1 MWTRLSLPSSNLC
14 PSRANEV
21 QEAFQVGV
29 VSATHSLSMN
39 SPLLS
44 HDFLRRL
51 DRLRLASNE
60 PARGHLKGL
69 HRARRTGPGM
79 EFTDYRPYNSGDDL
93 KNVDWRTYL
102 RMERFFVKLFV
113 EEADLPI
120 YIFLDTSASM
130 AVGRPSKF
138 EFGRKIAAALAH
150 IGFINMDRV
159 SLIAVADGIVQ
170 ERSGLRGKTQTW
182 PAFQFLTQLRCGG
195 NTCLE
200 AAFKRYFAVPR
211 AKGLIVVISDFL
223 DAAGFE
229 PGLRVLRNLRQDVL
243 ALQLISPAEFQPA
256 DIDHEVVLVD
266 AEDHSES
273 RHRIT
278 PALLRAHRQALDAHS
293 EAIAAYCTK
302 NGWGHVRAMTDTSIE
317 ALVLHALRKEGLLR

>member
-1 MWTRLSLPSSNLC
+1 MVAS
-14 PSRANEV
+14 
-21 QEAFQVGV
+21 
-29 VSATHSLSMN
+29 
-39 SPLLS
+39 LLS

-69 HRARRTGPGM
+69 HRANRTGPGM
-79 EFTDYRPYNSGDDL
+79 EFADYRPYSPGDDL
-93 KNVDWRTYL
+93 KSVDWRTYL
-102 RMERFFVKLFV
+102 RLGRLFVKLFV

-130 AVGRPSKF
+130 GVGSPSKF
-138 EFGRKIAAALAH
+138 DFGRKIAAALAH
-150 IGFINMDRV
+150 IGFVNMDRV
-159 SLIAVADGIVQ
+159 SLIAVAEGIVQ
-170 ERSGLRGKTQTW
+170 ERSHLRGKNQSW
-182 PAFQFLTQLRCGG
+182 PAFEFLQRLECGG
-195 NTCLE
+195 NTSFE

-223 DAAGFE
+223 DPAGFE

-243 ALQLISPAEFQPA
+243 ALQLISPSDFEPA
-256 DIDHEVVLVD
+256 GADSEVVLVD
-266 AEDHSES
+266 SEGNGES

-278 PALLRAHRQALDAHS
+278 PALLKAYRQAFDAHCA
-293 EAIAAYCTK
+293 AISAYCDR
-302 NGWGHVRAMTDTSIE
+302 NGWGHVRAMTDAQIE

>member
-1 MWTRLSLPSSNLC
+1 MP
-14 PSRANEV
+14 P
-21 QEAFQVGV
+21 
-29 VSATHSLSMN
+29 
-39 SPLLS
+39 PLLS

-69 HRARRTGPGM
+69 HRANRTGSGL
-79 EFTDYRPYNSGDDL
+79 EFADYRPYNTGDDL

-102 RMERFFVKLFV
+102 RIERLFVKLFV

-130 AVGRPSKF
+130 GVGNPSKF

-150 IGFINMDRV
+150 VGFVNMDRV
-159 SLIAVADGIVQ
+159 SLIAMSGNVVQ
-170 ERSGLRGKTQTW
+170 ERSGLRGKNQSW
-182 PAFQFLTQLRCGG
+182 PAFEFLQRLECGG
-195 NTCLE
+195 DTCLE

-211 AKGLIVVISDFL
+211 AKGLIVLISDFL
-223 DAAGFE
+223 DPAGFE

-243 ALQLISPAEFQPA
+243 ALQLVSPGDFEPAGAE
-256 DIDHEVVLVD
+256 DEVVLVD
-266 AEDHSES
+266 SEDNGEV

-278 PALLRAHRQALDAHS
+278 PALLRAHRQAFDAHCD
-293 EAIAAYCTK
+293 AISAYCVR
-302 NGWGHVRAMTDTSIE
+302 NGWGHALAMTDASVE

>member
-1 MWTRLSLPSSNLC
+1 MHP
-14 PSRANEV
+14 
-21 QEAFQVGV
+21 
-29 VSATHSLSMN
+29 
-39 SPLLS
+39 PLLS

-69 HRARRTGPGM
+69 HRANRTGSGM
-79 EFTDYRPYNSGDDL
+79 EFADYRPYSPGDDL
-93 KNVDWRTYL
+93 KSVDWRTYL
-102 RMERFFVKLFV
+102 RIERLFVKLFV

-130 AVGRPSKF
+130 DVGSPSKF

-150 IGFINMDRV
+150 VGFVNMDRV
-159 SLIAVADGIVQ
+159 SLIAVAGGIVQ
-170 ERSGLRGKTQTW
+170 ERSGLRGKNQSW
-182 PAFQFLTQLRCGG
+182 PAFEFLQRLECGG
-195 NTCLE
+195 NTCFE

-223 DAAGFE
+223 DPAGFE
-229 PGLRVLRNLRQDVL
+229 PGLRVLRHLRQDVL
-243 ALQLISPAEFQPA
+243 ALQLVSPGDFEPA
-256 DIDHEVVLVD
+256 DADSEVVLVD
-266 AEDHSES
+266 AEDNGES

-278 PALLRAHRQALDAHS
+278 PALLRAHRQAFDSHCA
-293 EAIAAYCTK
+293 AISAYCVR
-302 NGWGHVRAMTDTSIE
+302 NGWGHARAMTDASVE

>member
-1 MWTRLSLPSSNLC
+1 MHP
-14 PSRANEV
+14 
-21 QEAFQVGV
+21 
-29 VSATHSLSMN
+29 
-39 SPLLS
+39 PLLS

-69 HRARRTGPGM
+69 HRAKRTGPGL
-79 EFTDYRPYNSGDDL
+79 EFADYRPYNPGDDL
-93 KNVDWRTYL
+93 KSVDWRTYL
-102 RMERFFVKLFV
+102 RIERLFVKLFV

-130 AVGRPSKF
+130 GMGNPSKF
-138 EFGRKIAAALAH
+138 DFGRKIAAALAH
-150 IGFINMDRV
+150 VGFVNMDRV
-159 SLIAVADGIVQ
+159 SLIAVAGNIVQ
-170 ERSGLRGKTQTW
+170 ERSGLRGKNQSW
-182 PAFQFLTQLRCGG
+182 PAFEFLQRLECGG

-211 AKGLIVVISDFL
+211 AKGLIVVISDYL
-223 DAAGFE
+223 DPAGFE

-243 ALQLISPAEFQPA
+243 ALQLVSPGDFEPA
-256 DIDHEVVLVD
+256 GADDDVILVD
-266 AEDHSES
+266 AEDNGEI

-278 PALLRAHRQALDAHS
+278 PALLRAHRQAFDAHCD
-293 EAIAAYCTK
+293 AISAYCVK
-302 NGWGHVRAMTDTSIE
+302 NGWGHARAMTDASVE

>member
-1 MWTRLSLPSSNLC
+1 MHP
-14 PSRANEV
+14 
-21 QEAFQVGV
+21 
-29 VSATHSLSMN
+29 
-39 SPLLS
+39 PLLS

-69 HRARRTGPGM
+69 HRANRTGSGL
-79 EFTDYRPYNSGDDL
+79 EFADYRPYNAGDDL

-102 RMERFFVKLFV
+102 RIERLFVKLFV

-130 AVGRPSKF
+130 GVGNPGKF

-150 IGFINMDRV
+150 VGFVNMDRV
-159 SLIAVADGIVQ
+159 SLIAMAGSIVQ
-170 ERSGLRGKTQTW
+170 VRSGLRGKNQSW
-182 PAFQFLTQLRCGG
+182 AAFEFLQRLECGG
-195 NTCLE
+195 NTCIE

-223 DAAGFE
+223 DPAGFE

-243 ALQLISPAEFQPA
+243 ALQLVSPGDFEPA
-256 DIDHEVVLVD
+256 GTGGDVLLVD
-266 AEDHSES
+266 AEDNGEI
-273 RHRIT
+273 RHRII
-278 PALLRAHRQALDAHS
+278 PSLLRAHRQAFEAHCA
-293 EAIAAYCTK
+293 AISAYCAR
-302 NGWGHVRAMTDTSIE
+302 NGWGHARAMTDTSVE

>member
-1 MWTRLSLPSSNLC
+1 MP
-14 PSRANEV
+14 P
-21 QEAFQVGV
+21 
-29 VSATHSLSMN
+29 
-39 SPLLS
+39 PLLS

-69 HRARRTGPGM
+69 HRANRTGSGM
-79 EFTDYRPYNSGDDL
+79 EFADYRPYSPGDDL
-93 KNVDWRTYL
+93 KSVDWHAYL
-102 RMERFFVKLFV
+102 RIERLFVKLFV

-130 AVGRPSKF
+130 GVGSPSKF

-150 IGFINMDRV
+150 IGFVNMDRV
-159 SLIAVADGIVQ
+159 SLIAVAGGIVQ
-170 ERSGLRGKTQTW
+170 ERSGLRGKNQSW
-182 PAFQFLTQLRCGG
+182 PAFEFLQGLECGG
-195 NTCLE
+195 TTSFE

-211 AKGLIVVISDFL
+211 AQGLIVVISDFL
-223 DAAGFE
+223 DPAGFE

-243 ALQLISPAEFQPA
+243 ALQLLSPDDFDPA
-256 DIDHEVVLVD
+256 GVDDEVVLVD
-266 AEDHSES
+266 AEDKAES

-278 PALLRAHRQALDAHS
+278 PALLTAHRQALDAHCA
-293 EAIAAYCTK
+293 AIGAYCAR
-302 NGWGHVRAMTDTSIE
+302 NGWGHARAMTDASVE

>member
-1 MWTRLSLPSSNLC
+1 MHP
-14 PSRANEV
+14 
-21 QEAFQVGV
+21 
-29 VSATHSLSMN
+29 
-39 SPLLS
+39 PLLS

-69 HRARRTGPGM
+69 HRANRTGSGL
-79 EFTDYRPYNSGDDL
+79 EFADYRAYNAGDDL
-93 KNVDWRTYL
+93 KSVDWRTYL
-102 RMERFFVKLFV
+102 RIERLFVKLFV

-130 AVGRPSKF
+130 GVGSPSKF
-138 EFGRKIAAALAH
+138 DFGRKIAAALAH
-150 IGFINMDRV
+150 VGFVNMDRV
-159 SLIAVADGIVQ
+159 SLIAMAGNIVQ
-170 ERSGLRGKTQTW
+170 ERSGLRGKNQSW
-182 PAFQFLTQLRCGG
+182 PAFEFLQRLECSG

-223 DAAGFE
+223 DPAGFE

-243 ALQLISPAEFQPA
+243 ALQLVSPVDFEPAGAE
-256 DIDHEVVLVD
+256 DDVVLVD
-266 AEDHSES
+266 SEDSGEI
-273 RHRIT
+273 RLRIT
-278 PALLRAHRQALDAHS
+278 PPLLRAHRQAFEAHCA
-293 EAIAAYCTK
+293 AISAYCVG
-302 NGWGHVRAMTDTSIE
+302 NGWGHARATTDTSVE

>member
-1 MWTRLSLPSSNLC
+1 MD
-14 PSRANEV
+14 A
-21 QEAFQVGV
+21 
-29 VSATHSLSMN
+29 
-39 SPLLS
+39 PLLS

-69 HRARRTGPGM
+69 HRAKRTGPGM
-79 EFTDYRPYNSGDDL
+79 EFTDYRPYNAGDDL

-102 RMERFFVKLFV
+102 RLERFFVKLFV

-130 AVGRPSKF
+130 AVGSPSKF
-138 EFGRKIAAALAH
+138 DFGRKIAAALAH
-150 IGFINMDRV
+150 VGFVNMDRV

-170 ERSGLRGKTQTW
+170 ERSGLRGKNQSW
-182 PAFQFLTQLRCGG
+182 PAFEFLKQLECSG

-200 AAFKRYFAVPR
+200 AAFTRYFAVPR

-223 DAAGFE
+223 DTAGFE

-243 ALQLISPAEFQPA
+243 ALQLVSNSDFEPAGV
-256 DIDHEVVLVD
+256 DHEVVLVD
-266 AEDHSES
+266 AEDASES

-278 PALLRAHRQALDAHS
+278 PALLRAQRQALDAHS
-293 EAIAAYCTK
+293 EAIGAYCAK
-302 NGWGHVRAMTDTSIE
+302 NGWGYARAMTDASIE